1 MKELTKNK
9 QAELSAHNY
18 TMDSNTA
25 WGLHKLAAI
34 IGLLENAT
42 TDARTDE
49 PMPEEVNPAL
59 SVAKDLLHSIMVR
72 AGIVEAQ
79 S

>member
-1 MKELTKNK
+1 MKELTKDK
-9 QAELSAHNY
+9 QADLSVHNY
-18 TMDSNTA
+18 TMDNNTA

-42 TDARTDE
+42 TDVSTDE

-72 AGIVEAQ
+72 AGVAEAQ
-79 S
+79 P

>member
-1 MKELTKNK
+1 MRELTEDK
-9 QAELSAHNY
+9 QTELSIHNY
-18 TMDSNTA
+18 TMDGKTA

-72 AGIVEAQ
+72 AGIAE
-79 S
+79 